1 MAVTLNTTQQAAQI
15 NGLKILCCAGSGA
28 GKTRLCATTG
38 GNPIIVSAESG
49 LLSLRHVS
57 IPVIEVHSLADVH
70 EAYTYLATDPEGMA
84 FDWVCID
91 SVSEIAEVV
100 LAAEKAATKDPR
112 KAYGELAEQMAQLM
126 RAFRDLP
133 GRNVYMTAKMG
144 QTKDEVTGAILRG
157 PSAPGQQLAAAMPY
171 WFDEV
176 FCLRVEKDEA
186 GNPVRWLQTG
196 SDAQYICKDRSG
208 ALDMFEPADLSHIA
222 AKILAG

>member
-1 MAVTLNTTQQAAQI
+1 MAVTLKTTRQAAQI
-15 NGLKILCCAGSGA
+15 NGLKMLVYAGSGA
-28 GKTRLCATTG
+28 GKTTLCASTG

-49 LLSLRHVS
+49 LLSLRHTD

-70 EAYTYLATDPEGMA
+70 EAYTYLATDPEGMK

-112 KAYGELAEQMAQLM
+112 KAYGELADQMAILM

-133 GRNVYMTAKMG
+133 GRNVYMAAKMG
-144 QTKDEVTGAILRG
+144 QTKEELTGAILRG